1 MPITTHLDIVSAEQ
15 QIFSGVVELITA
27 TAELGEVGITPGHAP
42 MLTTL
47 KPGEIRVTKP
57 GGQQDIY
64 YVSGGML
71 EVQPYYVTVLADA
84 VERAD
89 NLDEAAALAAKARAE
104 EAINNKGTDVDYSV
118 AATELA
124 RAVAQI
130 RAIQK
135 TRKKMK
141 QPYKPIPRHKKLN

>member
-1 MPITTHLDIVSAEQ
+1 MAITTHLDIVSAEQ
-15 QIFSGVVELITA
+15 QIFSGIVEMVVA
-27 TAELGEVGITPGHAP
+27 TGDLGEIGITPGHAP
-42 MLTTL
+42 LLTVL
-47 KPGEIRVTKP
+47 RPGEIRLTLP
-57 GGQQDIY
+57 GGKQEVY

-71 EVQPYYVTVLADA
+71 EVQPYCVTVLADA

-104 EAINNKGTDVDYSV
+104 EMISNKGAELDYSV
-118 AATELA
+118 ASIELA

-135 TRKKMK
+135 ARKMLK
-141 QPYKPIPRHKKLN
+141 

>member
-1 MPITTHLDIVSAEQ
+1 MPITAHLDIVSAERE
-15 QIFSGVVELITA
+15 IFSGIVEMVVA
-27 TAELGEVGITPGHAP
+27 TGELGEIGIKPGHAP
-42 MLTTL
+42 LLTLL
-47 KPGEIRVTKP
+47 KPGEIRVTHP
-57 GGQQDIY
+57 GGTEDVY

-89 NLDEAAALAAKARAE
+89 NLDEAAALAAKQRAE
-104 EAINNKGTDVDYSV
+104 EAIANKGADLDFTL
-118 AATELA
+118 ATAELA

-135 TRKKMK
+135 IRKTIK
-141 QPYKPIPRHKKLN
+141 

>member
-1 MPITTHLDIVSAEQ
+1 MAITTHLDIVSAERE
-15 QIFSGVVELITA
+15 IYSGVVEMVVA
-27 TAELGEVGITPGHAP
+27 TGELGEIGITPGHAP
-42 MLTTL
+42 LLTVL
-47 KPGEIRVTKP
+47 KPGEIRVTLQ
-57 GGQQDIY
+57 GGAEEIY

-71 EVQPYYVTVLADA
+71 EVQPYCITVLADV

-89 NLDEAAALAAKARAE
+89 DLDEAAALQAKARAE
-104 EAINNKGTDVDYSV
+104 EAIANKGADVNYAL

-135 TRKKMK
+135 LRKHIK
-141 QPYKPIPRHKKLN
+141 